1 MYRQVLNT
9 LATLGKQLRRLSAIY
24 CDDRLT
30 SSAKFQT
37 LTFIAQLAQ
46 VRHVFF
52 EANLMR
58 GVHAGL
64 RQAVSAVKAML
75 SLSETLL
82 AAGTLAVGRNTFT
95 IQEPLRLKSAI
106 VIDD

>member
-1 MYRQVLNT
+1 MW
-9 LATLGKQLRRLSAIY
+9 
-24 CDDRLT
+24 
-30 SSAKFQT
+30 
-37 LTFIAQLAQ
+37 
-46 VRHVFF
+46 
-52 EANLMR
+52 

-64 RQAVSAVKAML
+64 RQAVSAVKTML

-82 AAGTLAVGRNTFT
+82 AAGTLAVGRNTF

>member
-1 MYRQVLNT
+1 MW
-9 LATLGKQLRRLSAIY
+9 
-24 CDDRLT
+24 
-30 SSAKFQT
+30 
-37 LTFIAQLAQ
+37 
-46 VRHVFF
+46 
-52 EANLMR
+52 

-64 RQAVSAVKAML
+64 RQAVSAVKTLL

-82 AAGTLAVGRNTFT
+82 AVGTLAVGRNTFT

>member
-1 MYRQVLNT
+1 
-9 LATLGKQLRRLSAIY
+9 
-24 CDDRLT
+24 
-30 SSAKFQT
+30 
-37 LTFIAQLAQ
+37 
-46 VRHVFF
+46 
-52 EANLMR
+52 MR
-58 GVHAGL
+58 GLHAGL

-95 IQEPLRLKSAI
+95 IQEPLRPKSTI